1 MIIIARKFSLWMW
14 TNMHDYLKKKTFKEH
29 WSKYLVMITV
39 GSIKHN
45 NEKKAHSKSNLLL

>member
-1 MIIIARKFSLWMW
+1 MW
-14 TNMHDYLKKKTFKEH
+14 TYIHDYLKKKTFEEH

-45 NEKKAHSKSNLLL
+45 NEKKSTFKVKLTTLITDT

>member
-1 MIIIARKFSLWMW
+1 MW
-14 TNMHDYLKKKTFKEH
+14 TYIHDYLKKKTFKEH

-45 NEKKAHSKSNLLL
+45 NEKKSTFKVKFTSLITDT